1 VPTAAD
7 ANANGVL
14 LNQQDFALLGGRGFN
29 VAGPPW
35 YNVDA
40 SIFKEFHFNE
50 SRYFQFR
57 VEGFNV
63 FNHPQF
69 SNPGDLNFI
78 GDPNFGKI
86 GSVRNTGRE
95 MQLALKFYF

>member
-1 VPTAAD
+1 
-7 ANANGVL
+7 
-14 LNQQDFALLGGRGFN
+14 
-29 VAGPPW
+29 
-35 YNVDA
+35 
-40 SIFKEFHFNE
+40 
-50 SRYFQFR
+50 

-63 FNHPQF
+63 LNHPQF